1 MNGRPVHVHLAGSAH
16 PRQIQRHGHRQPLV
30 IRRHHRQEHGC
41 VRQARVTHHLG
52 QMLVGEPQR
61 VGARSQQLASLFH
74 RHLGLGSRASF
85 RKQSTAPIVG
95 HPQCRQR
102 CPVLGNHLLAAPRI
116 AGVRGSRQRM
126 LDRQQPGIH
135 QRPHGQDEGRGVAA
149 GVGNALAVADAL
161 ALVCVQLGQA
171 VGPGRVHPVGRAGVD
186 DAGGGVVDQGH
197 RFAGSCVGQAQEG
210 NISRV
215 QQSRPLGRVLAQR
228 RVDAQHRDIAAPA
241 QILVDLQTG
250 RSFLSIY
257 KDLVNT
263 HLFIIPGS
271 CHAARRRPEARDLL
285 APAQGDARCMAPC
298 TSCPGFQAGV
308 SPRPM

>member
-1 MNGRPVHVHLAGSAH
+1 M
-16 PRQIQRHGHRQPLV
+16 
-30 IRRHHRQEHGC
+30 
-41 VRQARVTHHLG
+41 
-52 QMLVGEPQR
+52 
-61 VGARSQQLASLFH
+61 
-74 RHLGLGSRASF
+74 
-85 RKQSTAPIVG
+85 
-95 HPQCRQR
+95 
-102 CPVLGNHLLAAPRI
+102 
-116 AGVRGSRQRM
+116 
-126 LDRQQPGIH
+126 
-135 QRPHGQDEGRGVAA
+135 AA

-161 ALVCVQLGQA
+161 ALLRVQLRQA

-210 NISRV
+210 NIGRV

-298 TSCPGFQAGV
+298 TSCPGFRASAALADAGAPIV
-308 SPRPM
+308 CHNPGEVMPFPPDFRSLPVAVFPKRGMAFPRQRPPCQNYSLALPEPSFT